1 MTADVIRHPSSS
13 QGSVSKFR
21 RLFEESLAIQQ
32 HDAWKTGDVGFIN
45 RVMVQATLPYRE
57 PKGDPPAWGRKA
69 GNVSLVIQPGMYLVQ
84 TPGGTSEKL
93 VPRSLGYPFGAKP
106 RLILAW
112 LGREVKRQDSREI
125 KLGKSL
131 RQFLE
136 EIGID
141 NASGGQRGTITQT
154 REQMR
159 RLFSARIA
167 LIDDVH
173 PAQVNWSMDGMQ
185 IADRQQLW
193 WDPSRPDQSGLFE
206 STVFLSERFFNE
218 MKNHSVPVDMRA
230 LRVLRSSPFELDL
243 YCWLT
248 YRFYSLSKRTVVP
261 WEALQAQFGSEDK
274 NERKF
279 RWQLRKSL
287 RAVLLVYPGAK
298 VEDSP
303 SGLVLTPS
311 LTSVRMLPRLAGS
324 ASA

>member
-1 MTADVIRHPSSS
+1 MSADLIRHPASNH
-13 QGSVSKFR
+13 GSLSKFR
-21 RLFEESLAIQQ
+21 RLFEESLAIQE

-45 RVMVQATLPYRE
+45 RVMVQATLPYKE
-57 PKGDPPAWGRKA
+57 PKSDPPAWGRKA
-69 GNVSLVIQPGMYLVQ
+69 GNVSLVIQPGMYLVKD
-84 TPGGTSEKL
+84 PGGSDKL
-93 VPRSLGYPFGAKP
+93 LPKSLGYPFGAKP

-112 LGREVKRQDSREI
+112 LGREVKRQDCREI

-167 LIDDVH
+167 LVEDVTST
-173 PAQVNWSMDGMQ
+173 QVNWSMDGMQ

-193 WDPSRPDQSGLFE
+193 WDPTRPDQSGLFE
-206 STVFLSERFFNE
+206 STVYLSERFFTE

-230 LRVLRSSPFELDL
+230 LRVLKSSPFELDL

-261 WEALQAQFGSEDK
+261 WEALQTQFGSEDK

-279 RWQLRKSL
+279 RWQLRKAL
-287 RAVLLVYPGAK
+287 RSVLLVYQDAK

-303 SGLVLTPS
+303 SGLVLQPS
-311 LTSVRMLPRLAGS
+311 RTSIRMLPRNRAGES
-324 ASA
+324 A

>member
-1 MTADVIRHPSSS
+1 MSADVIPHPSA
-13 QGSVSKFR
+13 GHAASVSKFR
-21 RLFEESLAIQQ
+21 RLFEEALAIQN

-45 RVMVQATLPYRE
+45 RVMIQATLPYKE
-57 PKGDPPAWGRKA
+57 PKGQPPAWGRKA
-69 GNVSLVIQPGMYLVQ
+69 GNVSLVIQPGMYLIKD
-84 TPGGTSEKL
+84 PASGSDKL
-93 VPRSLGYPFGAKP
+93 IPKSIGYPFGSKP

-112 LGREVKRQDSREI
+112 LGREVKRQKTREI

-159 RLFSARIA
+159 RLFAARIA
-167 LIDDVH
+167 LIEDVS
-173 PAQVNWSMDGMQ
+173 PNQVNWSMDGMH
-185 IADRQQLW
+185 IADRTQLW
-193 WDPSRPDQSGLFE
+193 WDPNKPDQAGLFE
-206 STVFLSERFFNE
+206 STVHLSERFFNE
-218 MKNHSVPVDMRA
+218 MSNYSVPVDMRA
-230 LRVLRSSPFELDL
+230 LRVLRGSPFELDL

-279 RWQLRKSL
+279 RWQLRKAL
-287 RAVLLVYPGAK
+287 RSVLTVYQEAH

-303 SGLVLTPS
+303 SGLVLQPS
-311 LTSVRMLPRLAGS
+311 RTSVRMVPR
-324 ASA
+324 AS